1 MKMTKLKED
10 SPIRLINT
18 SEMKM
23 KNVINQSDSDQ
34 SISFPFF
41 KKKKKFKKHM
51 WLDLIKIRL
60 KLDESNRIKNKTK

>member
-1 MKMTKLKED
+1 MKMTKQKED

-41 KKKKKFKKHM
+41 KKKKVQKTYVAGF
-51 WLDLIKIRL
+51 DQ
-60 KLDESNRIKNKTK
+60 NRT